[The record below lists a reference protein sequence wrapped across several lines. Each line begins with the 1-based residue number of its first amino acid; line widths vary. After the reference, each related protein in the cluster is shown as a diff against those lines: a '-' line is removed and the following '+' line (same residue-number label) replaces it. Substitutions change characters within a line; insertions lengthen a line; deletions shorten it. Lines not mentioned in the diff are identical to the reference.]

1 MATDDGMCSL
11 LVYLLLSSVS
21 LALHSSIK
29 TGEKNGCNRFLTLF
43 LNTSLHHLHR
53 SDRTLISHLQKPGEN
68 ETNCDPPSSSGTELS
83 GPVTHLTF
91 VALNTLLNTYSVTFM
106 KEKTHYIIL
115 YILNNN
121 IYIYIYIYIYI

>member
-1 MATDDGMCSL
+1 MAADDGMCSPS
-11 LVYLLLSSVS
+11 VYLLLSSVS

-29 TGEKNGCNRFLTLF
+29 TGEKNGCNLFLTLF

-53 SDRTLISHLQKPGEN
+53 SDRMDLTSTEPGEN

-91 VALNTLLNTYSVTFM
+91 VALNTLLNKYSVTFM
-106 KEKTHYIIL
+106 KDKTHYIIL
-115 YILNNN
+115 YILNN
-121 IYIYIYIYIYI
+121 IYIYIYITYR